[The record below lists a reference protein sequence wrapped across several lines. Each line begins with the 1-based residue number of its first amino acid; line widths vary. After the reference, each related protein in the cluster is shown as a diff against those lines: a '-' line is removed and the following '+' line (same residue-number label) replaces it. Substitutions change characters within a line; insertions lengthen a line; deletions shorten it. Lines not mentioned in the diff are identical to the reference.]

1 MQTLHV
7 KTSNRHHEILNPR
20 KWSFSRKNKLA
31 ELIPEEAEKKKKKKP
46 INMEQI
52 KKAVKDLPSE
62 GKHSV

>member
-31 ELIPEEAEKKKKKKP
+31 ELIPDEAEKKKRNRP
-46 INMEQI
+46 NMEQI